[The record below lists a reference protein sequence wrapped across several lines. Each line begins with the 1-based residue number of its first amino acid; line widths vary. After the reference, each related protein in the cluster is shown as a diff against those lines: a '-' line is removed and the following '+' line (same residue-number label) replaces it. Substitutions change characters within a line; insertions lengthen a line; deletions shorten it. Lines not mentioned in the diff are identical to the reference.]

1 MAQAQDPY
9 ALSDEDRLPWLEP
22 VDDVEEP
29 GPGLSFGWVVPL
41 IGLLL
46 IGAIVVGAVYWWQH
60 REITPSGSGELIAAP
75 KGPYKVKP
83 TEEGGTKFEGQ
94 GDVVYQTS
102 QGAQVQGNLDL
113 NAVPEAPVERTPAPK
128 VTATP
133 APKASKS
140 ATVAV
145 EEKSEKLVA
154 KAPPAPLAPEGPAG
168 STLQLGAFPSE
179 GSAKKTWETM
189 SKRFAYLAE
198 LSQSIMKAEVNG
210 HTYYRLRVNAGSAA
224 QAKDVCA
231 KLRVAGENC
240 LVVN

>member
-1 MAQAQDPY
+1 MAHDPY

-22 VDDVEEP
+22 VDEFEERAGGFSLGAWLVP
-29 GPGLSFGWVVPL
+29 VV
-41 IGLLL
+41 GLLVL
-46 IGAIVVGAVYWWQH
+46 AAIVIGGVWWWQH
-60 REITPSGSGELIAAP
+60 REITPTGSGELIKAP
-75 KGPYKVKP
+75 PGPYKVRP

-113 NAVPEAPVERTPAPK
+113 NAVPEAPVERAPAPK
-128 VTATP
+128 ATP

-145 EEKSEKLVA
+145 EEHSEKLVA

-168 STLQLGAFPSE
+168 ATLQLGAFPSE
-179 GSAKKTWETM
+179 ASAKKTWETM

-198 LSQSIMKAEVNG
+198 LGQSVMKAEVNG
-210 HTYYRLRVNAGSAA
+210 RTYYRLRVTAGSAA
-224 QAKDVCA
+224 QAKDICA
-231 KLRVAGENC
+231 RLRVAGENC